1 MNPEVPV
8 LWATAIATLGVYTIL
23 YRENPISR
31 LFEHIF
37 VGLAAGYLI
46 LVTWTQNLEAKWW
59 APMVHQGRWQWIFAP
74 VIGLLFYFIYSRRLL
89 WMARLVMG
97 LTFGTAAGYTFRQFF
112 PINAPQ
118 ITASF
123 KPLRPDLVPP
133 SAGEA
138 LHPLRVLD
146 AWGYVI
152 LHNWVFAIILFTVLS
167 YFFFSVPHEGRFGR
181 VLGRSSMAG
190 RWFLMI
196 AFGAMF
202 GNTVMARLSLFIGRM
217 QFLLFDWLGHYVTWF
232 GGSG

>member
-8 LWATAIATLGVYTIL
+8 LWAAAIATLGVYTIL

-31 LFEHIF
+31 LFEHVF

-97 LTFGTAAGYTFRQFF
+97 LVFGTAAGYTFRQFF

-123 KPLRPDLVPP
+123 KPLRPDLPVHGRQ
-133 SAGEA
+133 A
-138 LHPLRVLD
+138 LD

-152 LHNWVFAIILFTVLS
+152 LHHWVFAIILFTVLS
-167 YFFFSVPHEGRFGR
+167 YFFFSVPHEGRLGR

-217 QFLLFDWLGHYVTWF
+217 QFLLFAWLGHYLPWLA
-232 GGSG
+232 GRG